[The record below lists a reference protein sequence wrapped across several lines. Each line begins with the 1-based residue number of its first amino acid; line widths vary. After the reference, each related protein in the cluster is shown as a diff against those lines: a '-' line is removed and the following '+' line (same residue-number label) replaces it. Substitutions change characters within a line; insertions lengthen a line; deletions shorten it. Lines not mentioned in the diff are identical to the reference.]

1 MKTLKNISIK
11 IINEEC
17 IITHIYRIPYK
28 FYRKGKKEIIKGYFN
43 KYDTYYRMFKK
54 KSYYYVQLMFCLS
67 CIQDIETIKDV
78 IVFNKDNL
86 KKLWTSQISSS
97 VIKKK

>member
-1 MKTLKNISIK
+1 MQTLKNIRIK

-17 IITHIYRIPYK
+17 IITHIYRIPRK
-28 FYRKGKKEIIKGYFN
+28 FYRKGKRGVIKGYLN
-43 KYDTYYRMFKK
+43 RHDTYYKMVKK

-67 CIQDIETIKDV
+67 CIQDIETIKDA

-86 KKLWTSQISSS
+86 KKLWTSQISFPT
-97 VIKKK
+97 IKKK